1 MKEMYVFLAFPFAG
15 LCNPETGEVDYQYR
29 DFFEKLKSGIKERG
43 HKYFLA
49 HEREDWGAE
58 YKGPMECVPVDYN
71 GVKEC
76 DFLIVVPGNPIS
88 GGVHVELGWASAL
101 KKDMHIFVEKNVKY
115 SPVVMG
121 LGSLTN
127 VDYHETEKFPSD
139 ELLKTI
145 FEIIDKESEIRK

>member
-1 MKEMYVFLAFPFAG
+1 MYIFLAFPFAG
-15 LCNPETGEVDYQYR
+15 LCNTETGEVDYQYR

-43 HKYFLA
+43 HNYFLA

-101 KKDMHIFVEKNVKY
+101 KKDMHIFVEKDVKY

-121 LGSLTN
+121 LSSLTN
-127 VDYHETEKFPSD
+127 VEYHETNKFPSE
-139 ELLKTI
+139 ELLEVIFKTI
-145 FEIIDKESEIRK
+145 DSEYKKRK

>member
-15 LCNPETGEVDYQYR
+15 LCNPETGEVDNQYR
-29 DFFEKLKSGIKERG
+29 DFFEKLKSGVKERG

-58 YKGPMECVPVDYN
+58 YKGPMECVPVDYQ
-71 GVKEC
+71 GVSDC
-76 DFLIVVPGNPIS
+76 DFMIVVPGNPIS

-101 KKDMHIFVEKNVKY
+101 KKDMHIFTEKDARY

-121 LGSLTN
+121 LASLTK
-127 VDYHETEKFPSD
+127 VEYHEASKFPSD
-139 ELLKTI
+139 ELLETI
-145 FEIIDKESEIRK
+145 FEVIDKESELRK